1 MIKYMKKLKYY
12 QEQDSIF
19 YKLNLIKDVEKCQSA
34 YGDLHFFEIYL
45 THNIDKEYSK
55 HFGEDWKN
63 DNQFWKNGNSFEY
76 KQFIDNEKITLGF
89 WVYLFRNNPHKY
101 FKESSNNKGNISL
114 KNIFPGLT
122 PKKLTHKIIHS
133 DLQKIKNFRNVI
145 FHFDI
150 ESFILDKNN
159 QPTKI
164 RYIDEFQY
172 YQELVQEY
180 TEALACDDIFL
191 NKGYFCLTDKQK
203 KEYREDIQYLSEL
216 NNITDFSL
224 IHYNEVSFK
233 INNKLISCSIWYN
246 DIYEE
251 CVDIAS
257 SMINQA
263 KYDINICI
271 FDYTFKNILRNPNL
285 YKTKNKFITTLEE
298 LPNLLNTIQN
308 DNAN

>member
-1 MIKYMKKLKYY
+1 MKKLKYY

-19 YKLNLIKDVEKCQSA
+19 YKLNLIKDVEKCQDVYA
-34 YGDLHFFEIYL
+34 DLHFFEIYL
-45 THNIDKEYSK
+45 MHNIHQEYSK
-55 HFGEDWKN
+55 HYGEDWKN

-76 KQFIDNEKITLGF
+76 QQFIDNGKITLGF

-114 KNIFPGLT
+114 KNIFPGLS

-159 QPTKI
+159 KPTKT
-164 RYIDEFQY
+164 RYIDEFKY
-172 YQELVQEY
+172 YQELTQEY
-180 TEALACDDIFL
+180 TEALACDKVFLHRKEENIYTHLIQDYISKIDGVTRIFEYIGNNLDKKDIWCVFKMEYKKNIIRIIYPYASIGDIFDVSKL
-191 NKGYFCLTDKQK
+191 VT
-203 KEYREDIQYLSEL
+203 
-216 NNITDFSL
+216 NN
-224 IHYNEVSFK
+224 
-233 INNKLISCSIWYN
+233 
-246 DIYEE
+246 
-251 CVDIAS
+251 
-257 SMINQA
+257 
-263 KYDINICI
+263 DINIIIYNEKMHDWAVFLLSYDKYRRDNGTC
-271 FDYTFKNILRNPNL
+271 
-285 YKTKNKFITTLEE
+285 ITTLEE

>member
-1 MIKYMKKLKYY
+1 MKKLKYY
-12 QEQDSIF
+12 QEQDRIF
-19 YKLNLIKDVEKCQSA
+19 YKLNLINDVKKCQDVYA
-34 YGDLHFFEIYL
+34 DLHFFEIYL

-55 HFGEDWKN
+55 YKDYGYENWKN
-63 DNQFWKNGNSFEY
+63 DSQFWKNGNSFEY

-89 WVYLFRNNPHKY
+89 WVYLFRNKPSHY
-101 FKESSNNKGNISL
+101 FKESSKKNAGKISL

-122 PKKLTHKIIHS
+122 PKKLTHKIIHQ

-150 ESFILDKNN
+150 ESFIFDKDNK
-159 QPTKI
+159 PTGK
-164 RYIDEFQY
+164 RYIDEFEDY
-172 YQELVQEY
+172 KKLVQEY
-180 TEALACDDIFL
+180 TEALACDDIFI
-191 NKGYFCLTDKQK
+191 NKINFDFSETL
-203 KEYREDIQYLSEL
+203 EYQEDIRYLSTLE
-216 NNITDFSL
+216 NISDFSL

-233 INNKLISCSIWYN
+233 INNKLIGCSIWHN

-257 SMINQA
+257 SMINQN

-271 FDYTFKNILRNPNL
+271 FDYNFKNILRNPNL
-285 YKTKNKFITTLEE
+285 YKSKNKFVITLDD
-298 LPNLLNTIQN
+298 LPNLLNKIAN